1 MATILWNRWTLCDG
15 LGGRIHVE
23 QMPRISG
30 IGIESLQLSMV
41 AHLGVK
47 NDDIGVDKIYFWG
60 EFKLQVHHLMLSRR
74 LPGVT
79 GSLGIF
85 LVYN

>member
-1 MATILWNRWTLCDG
+1 
-15 LGGRIHVE
+15 
-23 QMPRISG
+23 
-30 IGIESLQLSMV
+30 
-41 AHLGVK
+41 
-47 NDDIGVDKIYFWG
+47 

-85 LVYN
+85 LVYD